1 MSDQNNHWCFR
12 VLRRFCPTQ
21 MVEEIE
27 GDLLQRFDRD
37 VELFGKRKAKKRMM
51 WNVIRFFRPGIIL
64 RNKFSMQLNQG
75 YMFSSYFKVMIRNM
89 GKQKFHSAITI
100 SGLTVGITFAMLIGV
115 FVWGE
120 LQVNQ
125 DLKDVDRL
133 FLLETKYSST
143 EGTMPP
149 FFVPALLGPQ
159 AVEQYPGIFE
169 TQYRFRDR
177 SVTVSKGDKHFRLQS
192 MIGDSTFFD
201 MFGFKVLYGLAERA
215 LSNPNHIV
223 ISEKV
228 ARQFFDRSDV
238 VGESL
243 TLSTEVNGLKE
254 YLITAV
260 LADLQ
265 KKNSVSDFMNSDAQ
279 IFLPQESRV
288 DFNLGF
294 QDEWNTNIITYIK
307 TTPTASTAEA
317 TRIINQLLSKDAP
330 KEVSENKTIELSPLN
345 DYYLLTNHGAVQ
357 KLIVSLTIIVV
368 FIILLAIVNFVNISI
383 ASSFSR
389 LKEVGVRKVI
399 GGLKNQVVVQFLSES
414 IMLALLSGILSLLLY
429 QALHGY
435 FGETLD
441 VSLPSLTQLNFS
453 TGMWLIAGTIVIGV
467 LAGCYPSLYLSGT
480 RTIESLKGKFK
491 SVKRTLSFSRSLVT
505 IQFFIAVFIFTATL
519 IMSEQVGFIMKTNL
533 GYDKSFVMI
542 VSSVPRTWTEEGFS
556 KMDAAKQEFL
566 NIPVI
571 KSASLSWGAP
581 NFNFSPFSANINHAG
596 RSLDEGVLTTM
607 QAADEDYM
615 EVYGFK
621 LLEGKFFVDK
631 GEALQRNRI
640 VINESAQKALS
651 AQVGDKI
658 KIQFSDQE
666 YTIVGIV
673 SDFNFESLHEKVK
686 PVAFTHTRDFQAFR
700 FFSFK
705 LGSGNIAESVQEVE
719 KIWKKIFPNDPF
731 VYTFTDE
738 RMASVYQTEFQ
749 LKKASAIGSVLILVI
764 VLTGVLGLVSLS
776 VARRSKEIGIRKVVG
791 ATASDILALISGEYA
806 VLLTISFLVGVPSS
820 YLFCLRW
827 LSGFAYHVELAWWM
841 FVVPI
846 TFLFLVTIAIVGA
859 QSIKSALSNPVDSL
873 RYE

>member
-1 MSDQNNHWCFR
+1 MFR
-12 VLRRFCPTQ
+12 
-21 MVEEIE
+21 
-27 GDLLQRFDRD
+27 
-37 VELFGKRKAKKRMM
+37 
-51 WNVIRFFRPGIIL
+51 
-64 RNKFSMQLNQG
+64 
-75 YMFSSYFKVMIRNM
+75 SYFKVMIRNM
-89 GKQKFHSAITI
+89 AKQKFHSAITI

-159 AVEQYPGIFE
+159 AVEQYPAIFE

-177 SVTVSKGDKHFRLQS
+177 NVTVSKGDKHFRLQS

-201 MFGFKVLYGLAERA
+201 MFGFKVLYGQADLALNR
-215 LSNPNHIV
+215 PNHIV

-228 ARQFFDRSDV
+228 ARQFFDRPDV

-243 TLSTEVNGLKE
+243 TISTEVNGLKE
-254 YLITAV
+254 CLITAV

-279 IFLPQESRV
+279 IFLPQESRA

-307 TTPTASTAEA
+307 TTSTASTVEA

-330 KEVSENKTIELSPLN
+330 KEVSENKRIELSPLN

-414 IMLALLSGILSLLLY
+414 VVQAFLSGVLSLLLY
-429 QALHGY
+429 QVLHGF
-435 FGETLD
+435 FGEALG
-441 VSLPSLTQLNFS
+441 VSLPSLTQLNVS
-453 TGMWLIAGTIVIGV
+453 VWMWLIAGATTIGL
-467 LAGCYPSLYLSGT
+467 LAGCYPSFYLSGT
-480 RTIESLKGKFK
+480 CTIESLKGKFK
-491 SVKRTLSFSRSLVT
+491 SVKGTVSFSRSLVT

-542 VSSVPRTWTEEGFS
+542 VSSVPRTWTEEGFN
-556 KMDAAKQEFL
+556 KMDAAKREFL
-566 NIPVI
+566 NTPAI

-581 NFNFSPFSANINHAG
+581 NFNFSPFSATINHTG
-596 RSLDEGVLTTM
+596 RNIDEGVLTTM
-607 QAADEDYM
+607 QAADEDYLQ
-615 EVYGFK
+615 VYGFK

-640 VINESAQKALS
+640 VINESAQRALS
-651 AQVGDKI
+651 TQVGDKI

-666 YTIVGIV
+666 YTVVGIV

-705 LGSGNIAESVQEVE
+705 LGAGNITESVQEVE
-719 KIWKKIFPNDPF
+719 KVWKKIFPNDPF

-738 RMASVYQTEFQ
+738 RMASIYQTEFQ

-776 VARRSKEIGIRKVVG
+776 VARRKKEIGIRKVVG
-791 ATASDILALISGEYA
+791 ATTSNILALISGEY
-806 VLLTISFLVGVPSS
+806 VILLTISFLAGIPMS
-820 YLFCLRW
+820 YLFCVRW
-827 LSGFAYHVELAWWM
+827 LSSFAYHIELAWWM
-841 FVVPI
+841 FVFPVA
-846 TFLFLVTIAIVGA
+846 FLFLVTILIVGT
-859 QSIKSALSNPVDSL
+859 QSIKSALSNPIDSL

>member
-1 MSDQNNHWCFR
+1 MSKNDPYPLQL
-12 VLRRFCPTQ
+12 LRKFCPPHLL
-21 MVEEIE
+21 EEFE
-27 GDLLQRFDRD
+27 GDLLQRFEKD
-37 VELFGKRKAKKRMM
+37 VKLFGERKAKKRLM

-64 RNKFSMQLNQG
+64 RNKFSMRLNQG
-75 YMFSSYFKVMIRNM
+75 YMFRSYLKVMIRNM
-89 GKQKFHSAITI
+89 GNQKFHSAITI

-149 FFVPALLGPQ
+149 FFVPALLGPN
-159 AVEQYPGIFE
+159 AVEQYPAVFE

-192 MIGDSTFFD
+192 MIGDSTFFE
-201 MFGFKVLYGLAERA
+201 MFGFKVLYGLAEHA
-215 LSNPNHIV
+215 LNNPNHIV

-228 ARQFFDRSDV
+228 AHQFFDRSDV

-254 YLITAV
+254 YLVTAV

-307 TTPTASTAEA
+307 TTPTASIAEA

-330 KEVSENKTIELSPLN
+330 NEVSKNKTIELSPLN
-345 DYYLLTNHGAVQ
+345 DYYLLTNNGAVQ

-383 ASSFSR
+383 AISFSR

-414 IMLALLSGILSLLLY
+414 IVLALLSGILSLLLY
-429 QALHGY
+429 QALHEY
-435 FGETLD
+435 FGETLS

-453 TGMWLIAGTIVIGV
+453 AWLWLIAGTIVIGV

-491 SVKRTLSFSRSLVT
+491 SVKRTLIFSRSLVT

-615 EVYGFK
+615 GVYGFK
-621 LLEGKFFVDK
+621 LLDGKFFLDE
-631 GEALQRNRI
+631 GEAFQPNRI

-651 AQVGDKI
+651 AQVGDNI

-705 LGSGNIAESVQEVE
+705 LGSGNITESVQEVE

-731 VYTFTDE
+731 VYTFIDE
-738 RMASVYQTEFQ
+738 RMASIYQTEFQ
-749 LKKASAIGSVLILVI
+749 LKKASAIGSLLILVI

-791 ATASDILALISGEYA
+791 ATASNILTLISGEYA

-827 LSGFAYHVELAWWM
+827 LSGFAYHIDLAWWM
-841 FVVPI
+841 FLLPI

>member
-1 MSDQNNHWCFR
+1 MKSLPSCAER
-12 VLRRFCPTQ
+12 LLRAICP
-21 MVEEIE
+21 EEVYEQIE
-27 GDLLQRFDRD
+27 GDLIEIYNYE
-37 VELFGKRKAKKRMM
+37 VKTAGKRKAKLRF
-51 WNVIRFFRPGIIL
+51 VFACFRFFRPGIFL
-64 RNKFSMQLNQG
+64 RNRFSVQLNQG
-75 YMFSSYFKVMIRNM
+75 YMFRSYLKVMSRNIAR
-89 GKQKFHSAITI
+89 QKFHSAINI
-100 SGLTVGITFAMLIGV
+100 LGLTVGITFAMLIGV

-159 AVEQYPGIFE
+159 AVEQYPAVFE

-192 MIGDSTFFD
+192 MIGDSTFFE
-201 MFGFKVLYGLAERA
+201 MFGFKVLYGQSSSA
-215 LSNPNHIV
+215 LSHPNHIV

-279 IFLPQESRV
+279 IFLSQESRI

-307 TTPTASTAEA
+307 TTPTASAADA

-330 KEVSENKTIELSPLN
+330 KEVSEDKTIELNPLN
-345 DYYLLTNHGAVQ
+345 EYYLLTNHGAVQ
-357 KLIVSLTIIVV
+357 KLIASLSIIVV
-368 FIILLAIVNFVNISI
+368 FIILLAIVNFINISL

-399 GGLKNQVVVQFLSES
+399 GGLKNQVVIQFLSES
-414 IMLALLSGILSLLLY
+414 VVLACVSGILSLLLY
-429 QALHGY
+429 QVLHRY
-435 FGETLD
+435 FGETLG
-441 VSLPSLTQLNFS
+441 VSLPSLTQLKFS
-453 TGMWLIAGTIVIGV
+453 VWVWLIASVVVIGI

-491 SVKRTLSFSRSLVT
+491 SVKGTVFFSRGLVT

-519 IMSEQVGFIMKTNL
+519 IMSEQVGFIMKTDL
-533 GYDKSFVMI
+533 GYDKSLVMI

-556 KMDAAKQEFL
+556 KMDAAKREFL
-566 NIPVI
+566 TTPAI

-581 NFNFSPFSANINHAG
+581 NFNFSPFSAKINHAG
-596 RSLDEGVLTTM
+596 SNPDEGVLTTM

-621 LLEGKFFVDK
+621 LLDGKFFVDE
-631 GEALQRNRI
+631 GEAFQRNRI
-640 VINESAQKALS
+640 VINQSAQKVLS
-651 AQVGDKI
+651 AQIGDKM

-666 YTIVGIV
+666 YTVVGIV

-700 FFSFK
+700 FFSFR
-705 LGSGNIAESVQEVE
+705 LNPGNIAESVQEVE
-719 KIWKKIFPNDPF
+719 KIWKKVFPNDPF

-738 RMASVYQTEFQ
+738 QMASIYQTEIQ

-776 VARRSKEIGIRKVVG
+776 VARRRKEIGIRKIVG
-791 ATASDILALISGEYA
+791 ATARDILALISGEYA

-827 LSGFAYHVELAWWM
+827 LSGFAYHIELAWWM
-841 FVVPI
+841 FIVPVA
-846 TFLFLVTIAIVGA
+846 FLFLVTILIVGA

>member
-1 MSDQNNHWCFR
+1 MFR
-12 VLRRFCPTQ
+12 
-21 MVEEIE
+21 
-27 GDLLQRFDRD
+27 
-37 VELFGKRKAKKRMM
+37 
-51 WNVIRFFRPGIIL
+51 
-64 RNKFSMQLNQG
+64 
-75 YMFSSYFKVMIRNM
+75 SYLKVMIRNM
-89 GKQKFHSAITI
+89 ARQKFHSAINI
-100 SGLTVGITFAMLIGV
+100 LGLTVGITFAMLIGV

-159 AVEQYPGIFE
+159 AVEQYPSVFE

-177 SVTVSKGDKHFRLQS
+177 SVTVSKGDRHFRLQS
-192 MIGDSTFFD
+192 MIGDSTFFE
-201 MFGFKVLYGLAERA
+201 MFGFKVLYGQSSSA

-279 IFLPQESRV
+279 IFLSQESRI

-307 TTPTASTAEA
+307 TTPTASAAEA
-317 TRIINQLLSKDAP
+317 TRIINQLLIKDAP
-330 KEVSENKTIELSPLN
+330 KEVSENKTIELNPLN
-345 DYYLLTNHGAVQ
+345 EYYLLTNHGAVQ
-357 KLIVSLTIIVV
+357 KLIASLSIIVV

-399 GGLKNQVVVQFLSES
+399 GGLKNQVVIQFLSES
-414 IMLALLSGILSLLLY
+414 VVLAFLSGILSLLLY
-429 QALHGY
+429 QVLHGY
-435 FGETLD
+435 FGETLA
-441 VSLPSLTQLNFS
+441 VSLPSLTQLKFS
-453 TGMWLIAGTIVIGV
+453 VWIWLIAGAVVIGI

-491 SVKRTLSFSRSLVT
+491 SVKGTVFFSRGLVT

-519 IMSEQVGFIMKTNL
+519 IMSEQVGFILKTDL
-533 GYDKSFVMI
+533 GYDKSLVMI
-542 VSSVPRTWTEEGFS
+542 VSSVPRTWTEQGFS
-556 KMDAAKQEFL
+556 KMDVAKREFL
-566 NIPVI
+566 TTPAI

-581 NFNFSPFSANINHAG
+581 NFNFSPFSAKINHAG
-596 RSLDEGVLTTM
+596 SNPDEGVLTTM

-621 LLEGKFFVDK
+621 LLDGKFFVDE
-631 GEALQRNRI
+631 GEAFQRNRI
-640 VINESAQKALS
+640 VINQSAQKALS
-651 AQVGDKI
+651 AQIGDKI

-666 YTIVGIV
+666 YTVVGIV
-673 SDFNFESLHEKVK
+673 NDFNFESLHEKVK

-700 FFSFK
+700 FFSFR
-705 LGSGNIAESVQEVE
+705 LNPGNIAESVQEVE
-719 KIWKKIFPNDPF
+719 KIWKKVFPNDPF

-738 RMASVYQTEFQ
+738 RMASIYQTEFQ

-776 VARRSKEIGIRKVVG
+776 VARRRKEIGIRKIVG
-791 ATASDILALISGEYA
+791 ATAPNILALISGEYA
-806 VLLTISFLVGVPSS
+806 VLLMISFLVGVPSS

-827 LSGFAYHVELAWWM
+827 LSGFAYHIELAWWM
-841 FVVPI
+841 FVFPVA
-846 TFLFLVTIAIVGA
+846 FLFLVTILIVGA